1 MRFGWS
7 SRRAMRETSRA
18 CGPAHD
24 GPRQAAVL
32 YLSRVPVYLLP
43 LFPLPLV
50 LFPGAPLP
58 LHIFEPR
65 YRQMLTDCMNGD
77 SRFGIVFRPEGM
89 GDTDLE
95 PGRVGCVAEVD
106 DAHTLPDGRSNIV
119 VHGVRRF
126 SLQRFVASPA
136 PYHVGEVAEYED
148 LPEDE
153 SEIGPI
159 ATRVRALFARVGRAA
174 RTLADDHDPLPSLP
188 DDADTLSFGIAA
200 LIDIDAPHRQELL
213 VSRLASERLTT
224 LERLLGGAV
233 DSLEAR
239 ARVHGRA
246 KSNGRG
252 PYLSS

>member
-1 MRFGWS
+1 MKAES
-7 SRRAMRETSRA
+7 H
-18 CGPAHD
+18 GP
-24 GPRQAAVL
+24 PRGTVL
-32 YLSRVPVYLLP
+32 YFSRVPVYLLP

-65 YRQMLTDCMNGD
+65 YRQMLADCLARD
-77 SRFGIVFRPEGM
+77 SRFGIVFRPENRGE
-89 GDTDLE
+89 TDLE

-136 PYHVGEVAEYED
+136 PYHVGEVAEYDD

-153 SEIGPI
+153 SALSTI
-159 ATRVRALFARVGRAA
+159 ASRVRELFARVGRAA
-174 RTLADDHDPLPSLP
+174 RTLADDHDPLPTLP
-188 DDADTLSFGIAA
+188 DEADSLSFGIAA
-200 LIDIDAPHRQELL
+200 LIDIEPPRRQELL
-213 VSRLASERLTT
+213 VSRLASERLDTI
-224 LERLLGGAV
+224 EKLLSGAV

-252 PYLSS
+252 PYASQ

>member
-1 MRFGWS
+1 M
-7 SRRAMRETSRA
+7 
-18 CGPAHD
+18 
-24 GPRQAAVL
+24 
-32 YLSRVPVYLLP
+32 
-43 LFPLPLV
+43 
-50 LFPGAPLP
+50 
-58 LHIFEPR
+58 
-65 YRQMLTDCMNGD
+65 
-77 SRFGIVFRPEGM
+77 
-89 GDTDLE
+89 
-95 PGRVGCVAEVD
+95 
-106 DAHTLPDGRSNIV
+106 
-119 VHGVRRF
+119 
-126 SLQRFVASPA
+126 ASPA

-153 SEIGPI
+153 SALGPI
-159 ATRVRALFARVGRAA
+159 ATRVRALFARVGHAA

-213 VSRLASERLTT
+213 VSRLASERLTR

-233 DSLEAR
+233 DSLESR

>member
-1 MRFGWS
+1 M
-7 SRRAMRETSRA
+7 
-18 CGPAHD
+18 
-24 GPRQAAVL
+24 L

-50 LFPGAPLP
+50 LFPGATLP

-174 RTLADDHDPLPSLP
+174 RTLADDRDPLPSLP

-224 LERLLGGAV
+224 LERVLGGAV

-246 KSNGRG
+246 KTNGRG

>member
-1 MRFGWS
+1 
-7 SRRAMRETSRA
+7 
-18 CGPAHD
+18 
-24 GPRQAAVL
+24 
-32 YLSRVPVYLLP
+32 VPVYLLP

-65 YRQMLTDCMNGD
+65 YRQMLADCLAGD
-77 SRFGIVFRPEGM
+77 SRFGIVFRPEGI

-95 PGRVGCVAEVD
+95 TGRVGCIAEVD

-126 SLQRFVASPA
+126 ALQRFIASSA

-153 SEIGPI
+153 SSLGPI
-159 ATRVRALFARVGRAA
+159 ATRVRELFARVGKAA
-174 RTLADDHDPLPSLP
+174 RTLADDHDLLPSLP
-188 DDADTLSFGIAA
+188 EEADALSFGIAA
-200 LIDIDAPHRQELL
+200 LIDIEAPRRQELL
-213 VSRLASERLTT
+213 VSRLASERLEMI
-224 LERLLGGAV
+224 ERLLGGAV
-233 DSLEAR
+233 ESLEAR

-252 PYLSS
+252 PYAAP

>member
-1 MRFGWS
+1 VTRCGWWFRQPTRKTS
-7 SRRAMRETSRA
+7 SEWAGR
-18 CGPAHD
+18 D
-24 GPRQAAVL
+24 GPRRGAVL
-32 YLSRVPVYLLP
+32 YFSRVPVYLLP

-50 LFPGAPLP
+50 LYPGAPLP

-65 YRQMLTDCMNGD
+65 YRQLLTDCMSGD
-77 SRFGIVFRPEGM
+77 SRFGIVFRPEGI
-89 GDTDLE
+89 GDSDLE

-106 DAHTLPDGRSNIV
+106 GAHTLPDGRSNIV

-136 PYHVGEVAEYED
+136 PYYVGEVAEYED

-153 SEIGPI
+153 AALAPI
-159 ATRVRALFARVGRAA
+159 ATRVRALFGRIGRAA
-174 RTLADDHDPLPSLP
+174 RTLADDHDPLPTLP
-188 DDADTLSFGIAA
+188 DDADSLSFGIAA
-200 LIDIDAPHRQELL
+200 LIDIDAPQRQELL
-213 VSRLASERLTT
+213 VSRLASERLKNI
-224 LERLLGGAV
+224 ERLLGGAV

>member
-1 MRFGWS
+1 M
-7 SRRAMRETSRA
+7 
-18 CGPAHD
+18 
-24 GPRQAAVL
+24 
-32 YLSRVPVYLLP
+32 PVYLLP

-65 YRQMLTDCMNGD
+65 YRQMLADCLERD
-77 SRFGIVFRPEGM
+77 SRFGIVFRPETLAE
-89 GDTDLE
+89 TDLE

-148 LPEDE
+148 VPEDE
-153 SEIGPI
+153 AALAPI
-159 ATRVRALFARVGRAA
+159 ATRVRELFGRVGRAA
-174 RTLADDHDPLPSLP
+174 RTLADDHDALPTLP
-188 DDADTLSFGIAA
+188 EDADSLSFGIAA
-200 LIDIDAPHRQELL
+200 LIDIEPARRQSLL
-213 VSRLASERLTT
+213 VSRLASERLETIEQM
-224 LERLLGGAV
+224 LAAAV

-246 KSNGRG
+246 KSNGHG
-252 PYLSS
+252 PYLTQ

>member
-1 MRFGWS
+1 MCGRW
-7 SRRAMRETSRA
+7 SRR
-18 CGPAHD
+18 
-24 GPRQAAVL
+24 AAVL

-65 YRQMLTDCMNGD
+65 YRQMLADCMNGD

-89 GDTDLE
+89 VDADLE

-136 PYHVGEVAEYED
+136 PYYVG
-148 LPEDE
+148 
-153 SEIGPI
+153 
-159 ATRVRALFARVGRAA
+159 
-174 RTLADDHDPLPSLP
+174 
-188 DDADTLSFGIAA
+188 
-200 LIDIDAPHRQELL
+200 
-213 VSRLASERLTT
+213 
-224 LERLLGGAV
+224 
-233 DSLEAR
+233 
-239 ARVHGRA
+239 
-246 KSNGRG
+246 
-252 PYLSS
+252 